1 MHLSWKLVKYVKSN
15 AIVFSNDR
23 QLIGVGAGQMSRID
37 AAKIAI
43 EKAKDSKLVLKNSV
57 MASDAFFP
65 FTDCITLAAGYGVK
79 GVIHP
84 GGSIK
89 DQEVIDEVNKHSMFM
104 LITKKRH
111 FNH

>member
-1 MHLSWKLVKYVKSN
+1 
-15 AIVFSNDR
+15 
-23 QLIGVGAGQMSRID
+23 MSRID

-43 EKAKDSKLVLKNSV
+43 EKAKDSKLDLKNTV

-65 FTDCITLAAGYGVK
+65 FADCITLAASQRCERGD
-79 GVIHP
+79 P
-84 GGSIK
+84 FSGSIN
-89 DQEVIDEVNKHSMFM
+89 DQQVIDEVNKHSMFM

>member
-1 MHLSWKLVKYVKSN
+1 MVKYVKSN

-65 FTDCITLAAGYGVK
+65 FTDCITLAAGHGVK